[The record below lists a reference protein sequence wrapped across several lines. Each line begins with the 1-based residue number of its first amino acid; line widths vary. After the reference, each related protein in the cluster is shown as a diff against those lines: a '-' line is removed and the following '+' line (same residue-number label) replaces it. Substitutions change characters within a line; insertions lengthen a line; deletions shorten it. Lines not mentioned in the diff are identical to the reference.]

1 MCAVNVAAAA
11 HGGNVNDLLQK
22 PRPPP
27 NSPPM
32 DMNNA
37 VNSKRTRQKGVGGA
51 GTKCPVS
58 MPAPYN
64 APAAPIATIFF
75 FSSPCVVDI
84 PPIGG
89 LWACATPV
97 RRPF

>member
-27 NSPPM
+27 NLPPM

-51 GTKCPVS
+51 GTKYPCQHACP
-58 MPAPYN
+58 
-64 APAAPIATIFF
+64 
-75 FSSPCVVDI
+75 
-84 PPIGG
+84 
-89 LWACATPV
+89 L
-97 RRPF
+97 